1 MLITPSKNLCHLQD
15 RKLAREGLWA
25 HETEVP
31 EVGGLLLAR
40 AEAPDLNSDSRL
52 CQLVIFL
59 LEHGPNGSKGV
70 IINRPARA
78 SVGDLLE
85 WGYQPSQVSNGRQN
99 PLHVSIDGNAATVES
114 CLFSIVACA
123 RLNLSGII
131 FTKQHKECSV
141 CGAGIFR
148 GGCQDHEAEL
158 CRQRVIPWRLLS
170 SK

>member
-1 MLITPSKNLCHLQD
+1 MSTNHKENFGILQD

-78 SVGDLLE
+78 SVGDLLD
-85 WGYQPSQVSNGRQN
+85 WGYQPSQVRIAALSTEMTCN
-99 PLHVSIDGNAATVES
+99 VSM
-114 CLFSIVACA
+114 
-123 RLNLSGII
+123 
-131 FTKQHKECSV
+131 Q
-141 CGAGIFR
+141 
-148 GGCQDHEAEL
+148 
-158 CRQRVIPWRLLS
+158 
-170 SK
+170 